1 MYCFVLARGDFV
13 GMLASLRKPE
23 PTLGSQKPNRLEI
36 LACLVEKHSF
46 DVVFLDLRTIAQE
59 SWRKLLLV
67 LLVRLKAFQ
76 GRT

>member
-1 MYCFVLARGDFV
+1 MLACSVARGDFV

-23 PTLGSQKPNRLEI
+23 PTLGSRKPKLES

-46 DVVFLDLRTIAQE
+46 VVFLDLRIIAQE

-76 GRT
+76 GST